1 MSLKNVK
8 REEVVVVGK
17 VSWRLTD
24 CDGFPVPVFDEFC
37 RSIAGDAFATRRRYA
52 IVVSRFIDYL
62 YEVEI
67 LGKGP
72 VTRSAVNQA
81 IDYYLLLLSHG
92 ENISLGATAIE
103 RDVTGVADELR
114 QREAAL
120 KRVANRLEIRA
131 LQPGSWDN
139 TLAAL
144 NRFLRLCAMLE
155 NEAREIAML
164 RGGVTKELVEAS
176 TLDYTPLLEAIDGAS
191 MLSRA
196 EVQHIKQSS
205 MLGGVIRFR
214 GSELSRPRGLSGG
227 RKRKKQADL
236 ELLEF
241 PMAQF
246 PKLLEA
252 TFSWRDKALWTLL
265 AASGI
270 RRSEAL
276 NLEWEH
282 IDFEN
287 ETVYVLDPDYTR
299 YGRDLPEDE
308 RFSRFKGRVV
318 SWTYLRQPYRSWFF
332 EFLLQYRQQEYVLP
346 VDGNNFVFQ
355 YLRGQHAGKPLR
367 EAADSTLNEAFTAAV
382 IRAGIKGPPF
392 APEHVMTVHSLRHAY
407 GMHMLND
414 FNVPG
419 QLMPGLT
426 EAEVQLLMGHE
437 DINSTRKYAR
447 PRPAK
452 LMEKLVRHDQAM
464 MAHQDS
470 MTGLPPAI
478 ASRLLTDAQITS
490 RARR

>member
-1 MSLKNVK
+1 MALV
-8 REEVVVVGK
+8 RQAA
-17 VSWRLTD
+17 SWRLTD
-24 CDGFPVPVFDEFC
+24 CDGFPIPVFDEFC
-37 RSIAGDAFATRRRYA
+37 RSIAGDAFATRQRYA

-72 VTRSAVNQA
+72 VPRSAVNQA
-81 IDYYLLLLSHG
+81 IDYYLLLLSRG
-92 ENISLGATAIE
+92 ENISLGAAAIAQ
-103 RDVTGVADELR
+103 DVTGVADALR
-114 QREAAL
+114 QREIAL
-120 KRVANRLEIRA
+120 KRVANSLEIRA
-131 LQPGSWDN
+131 LKANSWDN

-144 NRFLRLCAMLE
+144 NRFLRLCTLLE

-164 RGGVTKELVEAS
+164 RGGVAKELVEAS
-176 TLDYTPLLEAIDGAS
+176 TLDYFPLLEAIDGAS

-214 GSELSRPRGLSGG
+214 GSELSRPRGLSAG
-227 RKRKKQADL
+227 RKRNKQADL

-246 PKLLEA
+246 PQLLEA
-252 TFSWRDKALWTLL
+252 TISWRDKALWTLL

-299 YGRDLPEDE
+299 YGRDLPENE
-308 RFSRFKGRVV
+308 RYSRFKGRVV

-346 VDGNNFVFQ
+346 EDGNNFAFQ
-355 YLRGQHAGKPLR
+355 YLRNQYAGKPMR

-382 IRAGIKGPPF
+382 ERAGIKGPPF
-392 APEHVMTVHSLRHAY
+392 APTYVWTAHSLRHAY
-407 GMHMLND
+407 GMYMLND
-414 FNVPG
+414 FHVPA
-419 QLMPGLT
+419 QDAPGLT
-426 EAEVQLLMGHE
+426 EAEVQLLMGHA
-437 DINSTRKYAR
+437 DISSTRRYAR
-447 PRPAK
+447 PRPAR
-452 LMEKLVRHDQAM
+452 LIEKLVRHDQALLSN
-464 MAHQDS
+464 QDS
-470 MTGLPPAI
+470 VVGLPPAI
-478 ASRLLTDAQITS
+478 ASRLFMDGRIAQGV
-490 RARR
+490 RQ

>member
-1 MSLKNVK
+1 MSLRNVK
-8 REEVVVVGK
+8 REEIN
-17 VSWRLTD
+17 VSGRISWALTD
-24 CDGFPVPVFDEFC
+24 RDGLPVTVFDEFC
-37 RSIAGDAFATRRRYA
+37 RSIANDAFETRRRYS

-67 LGKGP
+67 LGKGS
-72 VTRSAVNQA
+72 VTRGAVNQA
-81 IDYYLLLLSHG
+81 IDYYLQLLSHG
-92 ENISLGATAIE
+92 EKISLGADAIAQ
-103 RDVTGVADELR
+103 DVTGVADDLR
-114 QREAAL
+114 RREVAL
-120 KRVANRLEIRA
+120 KQVANRLGIRA
-131 LQPGSWDN
+131 LKPGSWDN
-139 TLAAL
+139 TLAPL
-144 NRFLRLCAMLE
+144 NRFLRLCTMLE
-155 NEAREIAML
+155 NEAREIAVH
-164 RGGVTKELVEAS
+164 RGVAKELVEAS
-176 TLDYTPLLEAIDGAS
+176 ALDYSPLLEAIDGVS

-214 GSELSRPRGLSGG
+214 GGELSRPRGLSAG

-246 PKLLEA
+246 PLLLEA

-299 YGRDLPEDE
+299 YGRDLSDDE
-308 RFSRFKGRVV
+308 RYSRFKGRAV

-332 EFLLQYRQQEYVLP
+332 EFLLKYRQQEYVLP
-346 VDGNNFVFQ
+346 ADGNNFVFQ
-355 YLRGQHAGKPLR
+355 YLRGQYAGKPLR
-367 EAADSTLNEAFTAAV
+367 EAADSTLNDAFTDAV
-382 IRAGIKGPPF
+382 KRAGINGPPF
-392 APEHVMTVHSLRHAY
+392 ATTYVWTAHSLRHAY
-407 GMHMLND
+407 GMYMLND
-414 FNVPG
+414 FAVPG
-419 QLMPGLT
+419 QEIPGLT

-447 PRPAK
+447 PRLSRLK
-452 LMEKLVRHDQAM
+452 EKLARHDQAM
-464 MAHQDS
+464 LSCQDS
-470 MTGLPPAI
+470 LTGLPPAI
-478 ASRLLTDAQITS
+478 ASRLLMDSDIAQGAH
-490 RARR
+490 R